1 MPYLSS
7 LPADAGLLQVFRVYP
22 DPAEPLLA
30 LHEQVM
36 RAPSPLTAAE
46 RELIAAFV
54 SGLNDCDY
62 CHGVHSATAAAF
74 GVPPDVLTAAI
85 ADLDSAPVGDRMKAL
100 LRYLAKL
107 TRTPAKVT
115 ARDAGAVF
123 AAGWDDRALH
133 DAVLVCGLFNLMN
146 RMVNGLG
153 IAARPDYLQMSGDR
167 LHDIGYAGLATL
179 LTEDRPAAVTER

>member
-7 LPADAGLLQVFRVYP
+7 LPADAGLLQVFRTYP

-46 RELIAAFV
+46 REMIAAYV

-62 CHGVHSATAAAF
+62 CHGSHSATAAAF
-74 GVPPDVLTAAI
+74 GVPPEILTAAV
-85 ADLDSAPVGDRMKAL
+85 ADLDSAPVDDRMKAL

-107 TRTPAKVT
+107 TRTPARIT
-115 ARDAGAVF
+115 ERDAQEVF

-133 DAVLVCGLFNLMN
+133 DAVLVCGLFNCMN
-146 RMVNGLG
+146 RIVNGLG
-153 IAARPDYLQMSGDR
+153 IQAGPDYLRMSGQR

-179 LTEDRPAAVTER
+179 LAN

>member
-7 LPADAGLLQVFRVYP
+7 LPADAALLDVFRAYP
-22 DPAEPLLA
+22 AAAEPLLA

-36 RAPSPLTAAE
+36 RGPSPLTAGE
-46 RELIAAFV
+46 RELIAAYV
-54 SGLNDCDY
+54 SGLNACEY

-74 GVPPDVLTAAI
+74 GVPSELLAATL
-85 ADLDSAPVGDRMKAL
+85 ADLDSAPVGEHMRTM

-115 ARDAGAVF
+115 TRDAEAVF
-123 AAGWDDRALH
+123 AAGWDEQGLH
-133 DAVLVCGLFNLMN
+133 DAVLVCGMFNLMN

-153 IAARPDYLQMSGDR
+153 IQARPDYVQMSGQR
-167 LHDIGYAGLATL
+167 LHDVGYAALGTLIAT
-179 LTEDRPAAVTER
+179 

>member
-7 LPADAGLLQVFRVYP
+7 VPADAGLLQVFQAYP
-22 DPAEPLLA
+22 GPAQLLLA

-36 RAPSPLTAAE
+36 RAHSPLSVAD
-46 RELIAAFV
+46 REFIAAYV
-54 SGLNDCDY
+54 SGLNDCEY

-74 GVPPDVLTAAI
+74 GVPQETLTAAI
-85 ADLDSAPVGDRMKAL
+85 AGPDSAPVSSRMKIM

-107 TRTPAKVT
+107 TRTPAKIT
-115 ARDAGAVF
+115 GQDAQAVF

-153 IAARPDYLQMSGDR
+153 IQASPDYVQMSGDR
-167 LHDIGYAGLATL
+167 LHELGYAGLATL
-179 LTEDRPAAVTER
+179 LAS

>member
-1 MPYLSS
+1 VPYLSS
-7 LPADAGLLQVFRVYP
+7 LPAEAGLLQVFRAYP

-36 RAPSPLTAAE
+36 RAPSPLTAGE
-46 RELIAAFV
+46 RELIAAYV

-74 GVPPDVLTAAI
+74 GVRPEILTAAL

-100 LRYLAKL
+100 LRYVAKL

-115 ARDAGAVF
+115 RGDAEAVF
-123 AAGWDDRALH
+123 AAGWEDRALH

-146 RMVNGLG
+146 RMVDGLG
-153 IAARPDYLQMSGDR
+153 VAARPDYLQMSGER

-179 LTEDRPAAVTER
+179 LEQDRPAAVADG